1 MAKPSRP
8 VAAKKPSRR
17 ARSPTAESQ
26 SHAAAPQPESGLLQW
41 LGGLS
46 GITESALRLAGLGG
60 DAGGSAV
67 SRTPAQLRL
76 MAAAGESLRD
86 VREVAGLTIAEI
98 AAALDLRDK
107 SVWKAVEDGREVLS
121 FELILRLASL
131 LARNDP
137 LPFVLRMTRSYQ
149 PRLWRILHELGLD
162 GLPLQ
167 FERERE
173 FINIFRSHDAARN
186 LPDAEWTRL
195 LAFTQQAF
203 DLGLS
208 ALDPAATAGTKR
220 STASRSTATPS
231 AKRRPRR

>member
-1 MAKPSRP
+1 MGKPSRP
-8 VAAKKPSRR
+8 IATKNIARK
-17 ARSPTAESQ
+17 ARSPSAESPGNADP
-26 SHAAAPQPESGLLQW
+26 HQPEPGLLQW

-46 GITESALRLAGLGG
+46 GITESALRLAGLGS
-60 DAGGSAV
+60 DAASGGV
-67 SRTPAQLRL
+67 SRTPEQLRL

-107 SVWKAVEDGREVLS
+107 SVWKAVEDGREALS

-186 LPDAEWTRL
+186 LPDAEWARL
-195 LAFTQQAF
+195 LGFTQQAF
-203 DLGLS
+203 ELGLTVMDPTADTGARRS
-208 ALDPAATAGTKR
+208 APAPKTGAPAAR
-220 STASRSTATPS
+220 
-231 AKRRPRR
+231 RRPRR